1 MYILSCMLHLLM
13 WVVNIL
19 YIIICMWSYHVIP
32 VQYSIIDPVR
42 CSLRF
47 LLFPGVF
54 LLFFLQCTTHN
65 ALTCFSRCSPH
76 LSVFQIIC
84 QSCILYTYFFSWPL
98 LYSTKYLYL
107 LCSVNFVVYCFCIS
121 LSCKYVACEL
131 MKCSCYTASF
141 LLEN

>member
-1 MYILSCMLHLLM
+1 MYILSCRLHLLM

-19 YIIICMWSYHVIP
+19 YIIICMWSYRVIP
-32 VQYSIIDPVR
+32 VQYSIIDHVH

-65 ALTCFSRCSPH
+65 ALTCFLLCSPH

-98 LYSTKYLYL
+98 LYTTKYLYL
-107 LCSVNFVVYCFCIS
+107 VLILWYIAFAYHYHAN
-121 LSCKYVACEL
+121 
-131 MKCSCYTASF
+131 MWHAS
-141 LLEN
+141 